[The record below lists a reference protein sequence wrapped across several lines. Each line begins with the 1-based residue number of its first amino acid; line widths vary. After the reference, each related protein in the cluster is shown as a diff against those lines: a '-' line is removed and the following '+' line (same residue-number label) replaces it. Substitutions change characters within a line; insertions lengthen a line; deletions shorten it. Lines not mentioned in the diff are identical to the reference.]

1 MNRAH
6 TFSLVVHH
14 LTQLQMRISMFN
26 SLNMQDINIHAEN
39 FFRDLLNLSL
49 GYNLININISQRNAQ
64 SIDLGDETARVA
76 IQVTSTS
83 DFSKI
88 EHTYTGFVTSGLP
101 RKYDRLIILIATE
114 KKQYRKKTLG
124 GSGEFCLSISRDVWD
139 IKTVASEINNLSLEA
154 MIKCSDFLRD
164 NISISAPRPS
174 NEVQTLVRL
183 ITVLSESESI
193 TIDTRDRGD
202 PDPEGKI
209 IKRFAD
215 HAAFLKKQ
223 YSDLFEIYGQLLK
236 EFYKY
241 SDISQTHLLKLQI
254 YLRSWSDHIL
264 TECAGDPL
272 IALELLVRRVLT
284 KMEVSGLT
292 FDECAVRF
300 YLVDQLIAC
309 NVFPNKRPEH
319 A

>member
-1 MNRAH
+1 
-6 TFSLVVHH
+6 
-14 LTQLQMRISMFN
+14 
-26 SLNMQDINIHAEN
+26 
-39 FFRDLLNLSL
+39 
-49 GYNLININISQRNAQ
+49 
-64 SIDLGDETARVA
+64 
-76 IQVTSTS
+76 
-83 DFSKI
+83 
-88 EHTYTGFVTSGLP
+88 
-101 RKYDRLIILIATE
+101 
-114 KKQYRKKTLG
+114 
-124 GSGEFCLSISRDVWD
+124 
-139 IKTVASEINNLSLEA
+139 
-154 MIKCSDFLRD
+154 
-164 NISISAPRPS
+164 
-174 NEVQTLVRL
+174 LVRL